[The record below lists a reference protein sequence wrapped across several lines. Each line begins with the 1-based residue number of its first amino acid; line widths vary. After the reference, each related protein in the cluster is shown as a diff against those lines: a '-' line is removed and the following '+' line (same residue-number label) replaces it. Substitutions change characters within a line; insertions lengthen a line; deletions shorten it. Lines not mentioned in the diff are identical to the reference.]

1 MASGPRGFG
10 TRRGRR
16 GWAGAEVQSAS
27 VCARRRAPPGEG
39 PGGAAAGGGPAAPLL
54 PFSGLRGPLRV
65 RPAARVLA
73 RAGYLPAIARGGGG
87 GRGRAPESGPAVPGA
102 APFQQLALGF
112 WLAVGGAVAPAR
124 PPKAIESGLTA
135 LSGSA
140 CPAARQL
147 SGRLGPRP
155 RGRPLRRRAW
165 RPPAGGSA
173 WSGAP
178 WSAGLAG
185 RSRGG
190 WSPPGRHAPATV
202 APTPAPSR
210 RQDSLTPVV
219 MVTAAPVNGRL
230 SDTPAP
236 VQPEVVRVP
245 GGQELSVARGPPA
258 PGGVKMSGRDG
269 APGVGLRPL
278 TDSGTWS

>member
-1 MASGPRGFG
+1 MESLRFWEWPRGGRFWFPRGKEGILEKLLPMASGPRGFG
-10 TRRGRR
+10 TRRGQQTLGRSGGTER
-16 GWAGAEVQSAS
+16 KC
-27 VCARRRAPPGEG
+27 VCARRSAPPGEG

-54 PFSGLRGPLRV
+54 PLSGLRGPLRV
-65 RPAARVLA
+65 LPAARVLA

-87 GRGRAPESGPAVPGA
+87 GRGSAPESGPAVPGA
-102 APFQQLALGF
+102 APFLQLALGF
-112 WLAVGGAVAPAR
+112 WMVVGGAVAPAR
-124 PPKAIESGLTA
+124 SPKAIESGLPA

-190 WSPPGRHAPATV
+190 WSPPAATLQPPSPPPPPPA
-202 APTPAPSR
+202 
-210 RQDSLTPVV
+210 
-219 MVTAAPVNGRL
+219 
-230 SDTPAP
+230 
-236 VQPEVVRVP
+236 
-245 GGQELSVARGPPA
+245 VARIP
-258 PGGVKMSGRDG
+258 SHR
-269 APGVGLRPL
+269 LL
-278 TDSGTWS
+278 W